1 MLPTFAAAVETP
13 HPGGV
18 AAAGGERAMR
28 RLDGYRIGRLLG
40 RGRTAAV
47 HMAQDSAGSLVAIKL
62 LQRRAGAAEPD
73 WNRFATECAL
83 AASVQ
88 HPQVVRVHRHRV
100 LGDVAY
106 LSMEYLPGGT
116 LREGVRHGLPPAD
129 ALHLLRQA
137 AAGVAAA
144 HRAGVV
150 HRDVKPE
157 NFLWR
162 ADGTLV
168 LTDFGSAAHAGDADA
183 RVPAGRLL
191 GTLRYAAPE
200 QLQGGAP
207 AATADVYSL
216 GVLFHEMLCGE
227 PPFCGRT
234 PLELVSQH
242 LVAAVPRLPHA
253 LASYQHLL
261 DRLLNK
267 QSQHRPPDAGAL
279 LHEIQ
284 ALAPAGGGRTA

>member
-1 MLPTFAAAVETP
+1 MLPTFPAAIDRPNRGGAVERD
-13 HPGGV
+13 
-18 AAAGGERAMR
+18 AGRGAR

-47 HMAQDSAGSLVAIKL
+47 HLAQDSAGSLVALKL
-62 LQRRAGAAEPD
+62 LERRAGAAEPD
-73 WNRFATECAL
+73 WDRFATECAL
-83 AASVQ
+83 AASVR
-88 HPQVVRVHRHRV
+88 HPQVVRVHQHRL

-116 LREGVRHGLPPAD
+116 LRERVRGGLQPGD
-129 ALHLLRQA
+129 AVQLLRQA
-137 AAGVAAA
+137 AAGLGAA
-144 HRAGVV
+144 HEAGVV

-168 LTDFGSAAHAGDADA
+168 LTDFGSAAHVGDAGA

-207 AATADVYSL
+207 AASADVYSL

-227 PPFCGRT
+227 PPFRGRT

-242 LVAAVPRLPHA
+242 LVADVPRLPEA
-253 LASYQHLL
+253 LACYQRLV
-261 DRLLNK
+261 DRLLAK
-267 QSQHRPPDAGAL
+267 QSQQRPRDAGAL
-279 LHEIQ
+279 LQEIQ
-284 ALAPAGGGRTA
+284 ALAPTGGGRAA

>member
-1 MLPTFAAAVETP
+1 MLPTFTAAMEAPRRGGAVAP
-13 HPGGV
+13 
-18 AAAGGERAMR
+18 GGERATR

-47 HMAQDSAGSLVAIKL
+47 HLAQDDAGSLVALKL
-62 LQRRAGAAEPD
+62 LQRRTGVAEPD
-73 WNRFATECAL
+73 WDRFATECAL
-83 AASVQ
+83 GASVR
-88 HPQVVRVHRHRV
+88 HPQVVHVHQHRF
-100 LGDVAY
+100 LGDIAY

-116 LREGVRHGLPPAD
+116 LREGMGGGVQPAQ
-129 ALHLLRQA
+129 AVHLLRHA
-137 AAGVAAA
+137 AAGLAGA
-144 HRAGVV
+144 HLAGVV

-168 LTDFGSAAHAGDADA
+168 LTDFGSAARVGDAGA

-234 PLELVSQH
+234 PLELVAQH
-242 LVAAVPRLPHA
+242 LVAAVPRLPSA
-253 LASYQHLL
+253 LACYQCLI
-261 DRLLNK
+261 DRLLDK
-267 QSQHRPPDAGAL
+267 QVQRRPPDAAAL
-279 LHEIQ
+279 LHEIH
-284 ALAPAGGGRTA
+284 ALPRPGGERAA